1 MNRIPF
7 PRSYWVVPSKLLAG
21 YFPGDKN
28 PTVATNKLG
37 GLLDCGVRHVIN
49 LMEED
54 ETDYQGKPFAPYRQM
69 LPPETVMVR
78 HPIRDLSVPEAALVE
93 TILAEIDENIG
104 AGRPVMVHCW
114 GGIGR
119 TGVIV
124 GCWLARHGWPGAA
137 ALKRLAELRRGDPTG
152 YRSSPETTEQ
162 RAFVLAFK

>member
-1 MNRIPF
+1 MNKPWDRT
-7 PRSYWVVPSKLLAG
+7 YWVEPGVFLAG
-21 YFPGDKN
+21 CYPGDLN
-28 PTVATNKLG
+28 PGVTRMRVD
-37 GLLDCGVRHVIN
+37 GLAAAGIRHVIN

-119 TGVIV
+119 TGVSV

-137 ALKRLAELRRGDPTG
+137 ALKRLAELRRGEPTG